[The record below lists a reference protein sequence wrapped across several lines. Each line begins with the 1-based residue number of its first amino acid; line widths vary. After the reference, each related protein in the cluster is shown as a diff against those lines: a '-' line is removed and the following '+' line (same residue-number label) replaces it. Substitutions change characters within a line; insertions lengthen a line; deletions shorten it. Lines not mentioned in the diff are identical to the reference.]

1 MLKSDGKEYKLKWSP
16 ETFSAVAP
24 PQVAL
29 SERNNS
35 IKKKE
40 KRKERKK
47 IGLHGR
53 LNNFAQLM
61 EANRSKFDSGFS
73 FQFHKIGPM

>member
-40 KRKERKK
+40 KRKERKRGERK
-47 IGLHGR
+47 MKKEREDVIKGR
-53 LNNFAQLM
+53 
-61 EANRSKFDSGFS
+61 
-73 FQFHKIGPM
+73 P